1 MIPNKTEEQ
10 ILYNQF
16 KFYDLDSSGFC
27 TLQNFIKANDRIGVV
42 LPQVKDFEIIFNYFA
57 DPETSLLDYKKFVNN
72 IFKFTSLNSNK
83 KYFELEKEKENE
95 DDFIKIFTEKII
107 YKGGSLTLI
116 DIIKNLEMNYFEDNK
131 RMNAEEFLKILQRC
145 KIFFSP

>member
-42 LPQVKDFEIIFNYFA
+42 LPQIKDFEIIFNYFA
-57 DPETSLLDYKKFVNN
+57 DPETSLLNYKQFINN
-72 IFKFTSLNSNK
+72 IFKFPSNK

-95 DDFIKIFTEKII
+95 DD
-107 YKGGSLTLI
+107 
-116 DIIKNLEMNYFEDNK
+116 
-131 RMNAEEFLKILQRC
+131 
-145 KIFFSP
+145 